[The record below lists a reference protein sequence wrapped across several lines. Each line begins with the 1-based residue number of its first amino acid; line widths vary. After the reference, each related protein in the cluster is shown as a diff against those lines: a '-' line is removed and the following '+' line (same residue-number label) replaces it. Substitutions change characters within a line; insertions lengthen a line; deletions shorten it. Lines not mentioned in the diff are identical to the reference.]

1 MKSNKKNLKGY
12 DIFDFDGTGML
23 EIQKVDDEGV
33 FPDDESAVEQAVKDG
48 IAIIPVDELPE
59 NFTRRYFGW
68 IDTPENRERIAA
80 FCKEYCPAPTD
91 KVAD

>member
-1 MKSNKKNLKGY
+1 M
-12 DIFDFDGTGML
+12 
-23 EIQKVDDEGV
+23 
-33 FPDDESAVEQAVKDG
+33 KDG

-91 KVAD
+91 KVAG